1 MFVLESNR
9 YKESIHLFLHFKLA
23 NDEQIKDHL
32 SSKLMM
38 AQEEISKNRA
48 AMSNLENTLS
58 QRMMEIHNL
67 TAELNEVKKE
77 GDKKF
82 EQFKLDERKRIN

>member
-1 MFVLESNR
+1 
-9 YKESIHLFLHFKLA
+9 
-23 NDEQIKDHL
+23 
-32 SSKLMM
+32 MM